1 MNKETIYQIALT
13 QVPKVGDVIAK
24 KLIAYCGSAEA
35 VFKEPRKNLMMIPGI
50 GSALANVI
58 VSKDLLSTAEFELR
72 FLEHNA
78 VKPIYFLDNDYPFR
92 LKQCVDAP
100 ILLYKKGS
108 DVNLNEKKII
118 SIVGTRRASDYGL
131 QITAQM
137 VKDLSGLDNV
147 LVVSGLAYGIDVA
160 AHKASLKYNI
170 PTLGVMAHGL
180 DRIYPSV
187 HAKVSNDMQDQGALI
202 SDFISGTPPEREN
215 FPKRNRIIAGLSDAT
230 LVVEARKKGGALI
243 TADIANSYSRDVF
256 AVPGRVG
263 DENSEGC
270 NQLIRRNQAALV
282 QSAEDVCYLMGWDAD
297 SQKKDT
303 KQVELFVDLNK
314 DEKALLGVLGSK
326 EKFSIDLIAIQ
337 TKQRIPKILETLL
350 QLEMKGLVKAL
361 PGSFYAKV

>member
-58 VSKDLLSTAEFELR
+58 RSKDLLSTAEFELR
-72 FLEHNA
+72 FMEHNA

-118 SIVGTRRASDYGL
+118 SIVGTRRASGYGL

-147 LVVSGLAYGIDVA
+147 LVVSGLAYGIDIA
-160 AHKASLKYNI
+160 AHKASLKHNI

-314 DEKALLGVLGSK
+314 DEEALLGVLGSK

>member
-58 VSKDLLSTAEFELR
+58 RSKDLLSTAEFELR
-72 FLEHNA
+72 FMEHNA

-118 SIVGTRRASDYGL
+118 SIVGTRRASGYGL
-131 QITAQM
+131 RITAQM

-147 LVVSGLAYGIDVA
+147 LVVSGLAYGIDIA
-160 AHKASLKYNI
+160 AHKASLKHNI

-314 DEKALLGVLGSK
+314 DEEALLGVLGSK

>member
-58 VSKDLLSTAEFELR
+58 RSKDLLSTAEFELR
-72 FLEHNA
+72 FMEHNA

-118 SIVGTRRASDYGL
+118 SIVGTRRASGYGL

-147 LVVSGLAYGIDVA
+147 LVVSGLAYGIDIA

-314 DEKALLGVLGSK
+314 DEEALLGVLGSK

>member
-35 VFKEPRKNLMMIPGI
+35 VFKESRKNLMMIPGI

-72 FLEHNA
+72 FMEHNA

-118 SIVGTRRASDYGL
+118 SIVGTRRASGYGL

-137 VKDLSGLDNV
+137 VRDLSGLDNV
-147 LVVSGLAYGIDVA
+147 LVVSGLAYGIDIA
-160 AHKASLKYNI
+160 AHKASLKHNI

-314 DEKALLGVLGSK
+314 DEEALLGVLGSK
-326 EKFSIDLIAIQ
+326 EKFSIDFIAIQ

>member
-1 MNKETIYQIALT
+1 MNQETLYQIALT

-50 GSALANVI
+50 GSVLAKVI
-58 VSKDLLSTAEFELR
+58 VSKDLLSAAEFELR
-72 FLEHNA
+72 FMEHNA
-78 VKPIYFLDNDYPFR
+78 VKPVYFMDDDYPFR
-92 LKQCVDAP
+92 LKQCVDSP

-108 DVNLNEKKII
+108 EMNLNEKKII
-118 SIVGTRRASDYGL
+118 SIVGTRKATDYGL
-131 QITAQM
+131 RITEQI
-137 VKDLSGLDNV
+137 VEGLSCLQDV
-147 LVVSGLAYGIDVA
+147 LVVSGLAYGVDLA
-160 AHKASLKYNI
+160 AHKACLKYNI
-170 PTLGVMAHGL
+170 PTLGVLAHGL

-187 HAKVSNDMQDQGALI
+187 HAKVSVDMQNQGGLLT
-202 SDFISGTPPEREN
+202 DFMSGTRPVREN

-282 QSAEDVCYLMGWDAD
+282 QSAEDLCYLMGWDAD
-297 SQKKDT
+297 SEKKET
-303 KQVELFVDLNK
+303 KQVELFVALNK
-314 DEKALLGVLGSK
+314 VEEALLGVLASQ
-326 EKFSIDLIAIQ
+326 EKLSIDRIAIQ
-337 TKQRIPKILETLL
+337 TKQSIPKILEALL
-350 QLEMKGLVKAL
+350 QLEMKGLVRAL
-361 PGSFYAKV
+361 PGNFYAKA